1 MPKLLQIGSALNCGA
16 PGKIAEQIGLLAMTR
31 GWDVYM
37 AHGMRHS
44 NPSQLKTIPMVTS
57 HEEKIHA
64 LYSLLLDRHGL
75 GPDGKTK
82 KLVQW
87 IENNKPDVIHLHNI
101 HGYFLNYKTLFEY
114 LATRD
119 IPLVW
124 TFHDF
129 WPITG
134 HCAYFDHIGCRKW
147 ETQCMDCPING
158 EYPKSILLSRTS
170 KNFELKRRLFSSI
183 KRMTVVPVSKWGGSL
198 IKDSFLGKYPI
209 LPIYNGVDIHVFKPR
224 ESDLKRKLGLEGKTI
239 LLGVASPWSDRK
251 GYSKYIELRSKLPDN
266 YTIIM
271 VGVNDQEIQE
281 LPKGIIGI
289 KRTQNQI
296 ELAEYYSLADIVLNL
311 SCQETFGMTTVEG
324 LACGSPVIVMNK
336 TASPELVTPETGIIV
351 EPGNINNIV
360 SAIYEIKANGK
371 QFYSKHC
378 RERVL
383 RHFDKDKCFEEY
395 IRLYESLINRQ
406 NGSV

>member
-1 MPKLLQIGSALNCGA
+1 
-16 PGKIAEQIGLLAMTR
+16 
-31 GWDVYM
+31 
-37 AHGMRHS
+37 
-44 NPSQLKTIPMVTS
+44 
-57 HEEKIHA
+57 
-64 LYSLLLDRHGL
+64 
-75 GPDGKTK
+75 
-82 KLVQW
+82 
-87 IENNKPDVIHLHNI
+87 
-101 HGYFLNYKTLFEY
+101 
-114 LATRD
+114 
-119 IPLVW
+119 
-124 TFHDF
+124 
-129 WPITG
+129 
-134 HCAYFDHIGCRKW
+134 
-147 ETQCMDCPING
+147 
-158 EYPKSILLSRTS
+158 
-170 KNFELKRRLFSSI
+170 
-183 KRMTVVPVSKWGGSL
+183 
-198 IKDSFLGKYPI
+198 
-209 LPIYNGVDIHVFKPR
+209 
-224 ESDLKRKLGLEGKTI
+224 
-239 LLGVASPWSDRK
+239 
-251 GYSKYIELRSKLPDN
+251 
-266 YTIIM
+266 M

-383 RHFDKDKCFEEY
+383 KHFDKDKCFEEY